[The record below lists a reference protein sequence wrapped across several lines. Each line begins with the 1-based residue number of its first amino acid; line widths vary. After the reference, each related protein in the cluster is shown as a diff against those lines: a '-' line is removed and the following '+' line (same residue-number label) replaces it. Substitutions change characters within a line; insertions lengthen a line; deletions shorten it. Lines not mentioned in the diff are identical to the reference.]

1 MRKETCDSKQQRIN
15 DCGNGLGMLFLNEKE
30 VTTKDI
36 VQVATDEYSEKEVTR
51 YQYDIEELRIDKAVT
66 EANILEA
73 LIQKVAAKAEEYS
86 DTSAVKSF
94 TLLGAVT
101 WFDKDKRAS
110 LVRRFEAE
118 QATGETTTTIWV
130 NGNDYQLPVTS
141 AVDLMNQ
148 LEVYAAKCHD
158 VTEQHKNKIAAL
170 TTIEDVCGYDY
181 TAGYPTKVKLTTLEY
196 KK

>member
-101 WFDKDKRAS
+101 SRSSTRIRLQPSPPSKTCVA
-110 LVRRFEAE
+110 
-118 QATGETTTTIWV
+118 
-130 NGNDYQLPVTS
+130 
-141 AVDLMNQ
+141 M
-148 LEVYAAKCHD
+148 
-158 VTEQHKNKIAAL
+158 
-170 TTIEDVCGYDY
+170 
-181 TAGYPTKVKLTTLEY
+181 TTLQGTQPR
-196 KK
+196 